1 MPVPLVGIGH
11 GLTLSAL
18 VPFVVEPN
26 IPDGVMYAQRDFA
39 ADGTVYDQGLF
50 CVLNWAVI
58 DGVDDLD
65 ALLTQMGLEDD
76 ADQRAAITAY
86 LPTRRA
92 KWHVYDC
99 WAIMP
104 STLTYQFNPANL
116 RVMLNR
122 LLLTDAGV

>member
-1 MPVPLVGIGH
+1 MTIPLIGLGH
-11 GLTLSAL
+11 GLELGAL

-26 IPDGVMYAQRDFA
+26 IPEGVTYGQRDHA
-39 ADGTVYDQGLF
+39 ADGTVHEQGAF

-76 ADQRAAITAY
+76 SDQRAAITAY

-92 KWHVYDC
+92 KWHVYEGY
-99 WAIMP
+99 AIFP
-104 STLTYQFNPANL
+104 QTLTYALWPQNL
-116 RVMLNR
+116 RVMVNR
-122 LLLTDAGV
+122 LVLTDAGV